1 MHVYKDKHTKMNI
14 SLNLRGRAPSLT
26 LNTLLFDGDG
36 NVIIYVPVTQ
46 IMGNFISLPI
56 EILKFNVKRLLA
68 TSKVKYSEDELVAAL
83 KRNERVAFE
92 FLYDH
97 YSGALFNIICKTV
110 RDEERA
116 ADVLQE
122 SFLKIWK
129 NIASY
134 NPEKGRLFTWILN
147 IARNGAIDSAR
158 VEGRK
163 PMMDDI
169 ENRAVQN
176 EPDVSGALDTTSSEI
191 KSIVN
196 MLRPE
201 RKILIDMAYFQGY
214 THEEISE
221 ELQIPLGT
229 VKSRIRTA
237 LQELKQYFAA

>member
-1 MHVYKDKHTKMNI
+1 MGKF
-14 SLNLRGRAPSLT
+14 SGRVRPQAGQYLVGLSGT
-26 LNTLLFDGDG
+26 NGSGT
-36 NVIIYVPVTQ
+36 IICFPNHYVL
-46 IMGNFISLPI
+46 GNFVSLPLRNI
-56 EILKFNVKRLLA
+56 QLNVKQLLA
-68 TSKVKYSEDELVAAL
+68 TSKLKYSEEELVAAL
-83 KRNERVAFE
+83 QRNERTAFE

-97 YSGALFNIICKTV
+97 YSGALFNIISKTL

-134 NPEKGRLFTWILN
+134 NPEKGRLFTWIMN
-147 IARNGAIDSAR
+147 IARNGAIDAAR

-163 PMMDDI
+163 PVMDDI
-169 ENRAVQN
+169 DGRMVQN
-176 EPDVSGALDTTSSEI
+176 EPDEAESAQHLSADMKAI
-191 KSIVN
+191 IN

-214 THEEISE
+214 THEEIAE
-221 ELQIPLGT
+221 ELRIPLGT

-237 LQELKQYFAA
+237 LQELKQYFAV

>member
-1 MHVYKDKHTKMNI
+1 MMNYSGI
-14 SLNLRGRAPSLT
+14 TGWAA
-26 LNTLLFDGDG
+26 
-36 NVIIYVPVTQ
+36 VPFADSGYSGTRNYLWCIQ
-46 IMGNFISLPI
+46 FFGNFGSLPVR
-56 EILKFNVKRLLA
+56 ILQFNVKRLLA
-68 TSKVKYSEDELVAAL
+68 TSKVKYSEDELVSAL
-83 KRNERVAFE
+83 KRNERTAFD

-97 YSGALFNIICKTV
+97 YSGALFNIITKTL
-110 RDEERA
+110 RDEEKA

-147 IARNGAIDSAR
+147 IARNGAIDAVR
-158 VEGRK
+158 MEGRK
-163 PMMDDI
+163 PSMDDI
-169 ENRAVQN
+169 DDRSVQN
-176 EPDVSGALDTTSSEI
+176 ERDEGHDSLIESSEMKAI
-191 KSIVN
+191 IN

-221 ELQIPLGT
+221 ELSIPLGT

-237 LQELKQYFAA
+237 LQELKKYFAV

>member
-1 MHVYKDKHTKMNI
+1 MIKV
-14 SLNLRGRAPSLT
+14 PSLLIGAPPSGLQT
-26 LNTLLFDGDG
+26 ISDYSQRL
-36 NVIIYVPVTQ
+36 VIIYLPVEQ
-46 IMGNFISLPI
+46 ILGNFISLPI
-56 EILKFNVKRLLA
+56 RNVKFNVKRLLA
-68 TSKVKYSEDELVAAL
+68 TSKVKYSEEELVVAL
-83 KRNERVAFE
+83 KRNERTAFE

-97 YSGALFNIICKTV
+97 YSGALFNIICKTL

-147 IARNGAIDSAR
+147 IARNGAIDAAR

-163 PMMDDI
+163 PIMDDI
-169 ENRAVQN
+169 NDRVALN
-176 EPDVSGALDTTSSEI
+176 ERDTSEELNTVSSDM

-221 ELQIPLGT
+221 ELKIPLGT

-237 LQELKQYFAA
+237 LQELKQYFAV

>member
-1 MHVYKDKHTKMNI
+1 MNNST
-14 SLNLRGRAPSLT
+14 SLRVRAPSLIVST
-26 LNTLLFDGDG
+26 ISNNGFG
-36 NVIIYVPVTQ
+36 NVILYIPNNQ
-46 IMGNFISLPI
+46 FLGNFISLPI
-56 EILKFNVKRLLA
+56 RNFKFNVKRLLA
-68 TSKVKYSEDELVAAL
+68 TSKVKYSEEELVVAL
-83 KRNERVAFE
+83 KRNERAAFE

-97 YSGALFNIICKTV
+97 YSGALFNIICKTL

-116 ADVLQE
+116 ADVMQE

-147 IARNGAIDSAR
+147 IARNGAIDAAR

-163 PMMDDI
+163 PIMDDI
-169 ENRAVQN
+169 ENRSVQN
-176 EPDVSGALDTTSSEI
+176 EPDVSGELSTTSSEI

-237 LQELKQYFAA
+237 LQELKQYFAV

>member
-1 MHVYKDKHTKMNI
+1 MNVTYARI
-14 SLNLRGRAPSLT
+14 GIPSLPQLT
-26 LNTLLFDGDG
+26 TVFDGWSQDA
-36 NVIIYVPVTQ
+36 IIYNSRDRFFRKFVR
-46 IMGNFISLPI
+46 LPPSNI
-56 EILKFNVKRLLA
+56 QLNVKKLLA
-68 TSKVKYSEDELVAAL
+68 TKLKYSEEELVLAL
-83 KRNERVAFE
+83 KRNERTAFE

-97 YSGALFNIICKTV
+97 YSGALFNIISKTL

-134 NPEKGRLFTWILN
+134 NPEKGRLFTWIMN
-147 IARNGAIDSAR
+147 IARNGAIDAAR

-163 PMMDDI
+163 PAMDDI
-169 ENRAVQN
+169 ENKAVLN
-176 EPDVSGALDTTSSEI
+176 ERDVYEDSLTSSSEM
-191 KSIVN
+191 KAIVN

-221 ELQIPLGT
+221 ELSIPLGT

-237 LQELKQYFAA
+237 LQELKQYFAV

>member
-1 MHVYKDKHTKMNI
+1 MK
-14 SLNLRGRAPSLT
+14 T
-26 LNTLLFDGDG
+26 LNARWGMPSAPPTF
-36 NVIIYVPVTQ
+36 IIFSGFQTEAINYSAGVWFF
-46 IMGNFISLPI
+46 GNFTRLP
-56 EILKFNVKRLLA
+56 LRNLQLNVKQLLA
-68 TSKVKYSEDELVAAL
+68 TNKVKYSEEELVLAL
-83 KRNERVAFE
+83 KRNEQTAFE

-97 YSGALFNIICKTV
+97 YSGALFNIISKTL

-134 NPEKGRLFTWILN
+134 NPEKGRLFTWIMN
-147 IARNGAIDSAR
+147 IARNGAIDAAR
-158 VEGRK
+158 AEGRK
-163 PMMDDI
+163 PAMDDI
-169 ENRAVQN
+169 ENRAVLN
-176 EPDVSGALDTTSSEI
+176 ERDVYEDSQTASSEM
-191 KSIVN
+191 KAIVN

-221 ELQIPLGT
+221 ELSIPLGT

-237 LQELKQYFAA
+237 LHELKQYFAV

>member
-1 MHVYKDKHTKMNI
+1 MP
-14 SLNLRGRAPSLT
+14 LRNLQLT
-26 LNTLLFDGDG
+26 
-36 NVIIYVPVTQ
+36 
-46 IMGNFISLPI
+46 
-56 EILKFNVKRLLA
+56 VKRLLA
-68 TSKVKYSEDELVAAL
+68 TSKIKYSEDELVSAL
-83 KRNERVAFE
+83 KKNERTAFD

-97 YSGALFNIICKTV
+97 YSGALFNIITKTL

-147 IARNGAIDSAR
+147 IARNGAIDAVR
-158 VEGRK
+158 MEGRK
-163 PMMDDI
+163 PAMDDI
-169 ENRAVQN
+169 DDRAVQN
-176 EPDVSGALDTTSSEI
+176 EPDAGQESMVSSSEMKAI
-191 KSIVN
+191 IN

-221 ELQIPLGT
+221 ELNIPLGT

-237 LQELKQYFAA
+237 LQELKNYFAV

>member
-1 MHVYKDKHTKMNI
+1 M
-14 SLNLRGRAPSLT
+14 
-26 LNTLLFDGDG
+26 
-36 NVIIYVPVTQ
+36 
-46 IMGNFISLPI
+46 
-56 EILKFNVKRLLA
+56 A
-68 TSKVKYSEDELVAAL
+68 TSKIKYSEDELVSAL
-83 KRNERVAFE
+83 KRNERTAFD

-97 YSGALFNIICKTV
+97 YSGALFNIITKTL

-147 IARNGAIDSAR
+147 IARNGAIDAVR
-158 VEGRK
+158 MEGRK
-163 PMMDDI
+163 PAMDDI
-169 ENRAVQN
+169 DDRAVQN
-176 EPDVSGALDTTSSEI
+176 EPDAGQESMVSSSEMKAI
-191 KSIVN
+191 IN

-221 ELQIPLGT
+221 ELNIPLGT

-237 LQELKQYFAA
+237 LQELKNYFAV

>member
-1 MHVYKDKHTKMNI
+1 MIN
-14 SLNLRGRAPSLT
+14 SPSLMIGASPPGLQT
-26 LNTLLFDGDG
+26 ISDYGQRQ
-36 NVIIYVPVTQ
+36 VIIYLPVDQ
-46 IMGNFISLPI
+46 ILGNFISLPI
-56 EILKFNVKRLLA
+56 RNVKFNVKRLLA
-68 TSKVKYSEDELVAAL
+68 TSKVKYSEEELVAAL
-83 KRNERVAFE
+83 KRNERTAFE

-97 YSGALFNIICKTV
+97 YSGALFNIICKTL

-147 IARNGAIDSAR
+147 IARNGAIDAAR

-163 PMMDDI
+163 PIMDDI
-169 ENRAVQN
+169 DNRVALN
-176 EPDVSGALDTTSSEI
+176 ERDTSEELNTASSEM

-221 ELQIPLGT
+221 ELKIPLGT

-237 LQELKQYFAA
+237 LQELKQYFAV

>member
-1 MHVYKDKHTKMNI
+1 MTTFTHTARLPQPLQLYGSFCRSDKTINYNA
-14 SLNLRGRAPSLT
+14 SA
-26 LNTLLFDGDG
+26 LFFR
-36 NVIIYVPVTQ
+36 NFTRLPLSIIQ
-46 IMGNFISLPI
+46 L
-56 EILKFNVKRLLA
+56 NVKHLLA
-68 TSKVKYSEDELVAAL
+68 TSKVKYSEEELVAAL
-83 KRNERVAFE
+83 KRNERTAFE

-97 YSGALFNIICKTV
+97 YSGALFNIISKTL
-110 RDEERA
+110 RDEEKA

-134 NPEKGRLFTWILN
+134 NPEKGRLFTWIMN
-147 IARNGAIDSAR
+147 IARNGAIDAAR
-158 VEGRK
+158 MEGRK
-163 PMMDDI
+163 PAMDDI
-169 ENRAVQN
+169 ENRIVLN
-176 EPDVSGALDTTSSEI
+176 EPDVHEDSLASSSEM
-191 KSIVN
+191 KAIVN

-221 ELQIPLGT
+221 ELRIPLGT

>member
-1 MHVYKDKHTKMNI
+1 MALTSIPGNWHPHLINCP
-14 SLNLRGRAPSLT
+14 GR
-26 LNTLLFDGDG
+26 FK
-36 NVIIYVPVTQ
+36 IF
-46 IMGNFISLPI
+46 GNFGSLP
-56 EILKFNVKRLLA
+56 LRNLQLNVKRLLA
-68 TSKVKYSEDELVAAL
+68 TSKVKYSEDELVSAL
-83 KRNERVAFE
+83 KRNERTAFD

-97 YSGALFNIICKTV
+97 YSGALFNIITKTL

-147 IARNGAIDSAR
+147 IARNGAIDAVR
-158 VEGRK
+158 MEGRK
-163 PMMDDI
+163 PAMDDI
-169 ENRAVQN
+169 DDRAVQN
-176 EPDVSGALDTTSSEI
+176 EPDTAQESMVTSSEMKAI
-191 KSIVN
+191 IN

-221 ELQIPLGT
+221 ELSIPLGT

-237 LQELKQYFAA
+237 LQELKNYFAV

>member
-1 MHVYKDKHTKMNI
+1 MNNVT
-14 SLNLRGRAPSLT
+14 SLKVRAPSFIIST
-26 LNTLLFDGDG
+26 ISNNGFG
-36 NVIIYVPVTQ
+36 NVILYIPRNQ
-46 IMGNFISLPI
+46 FLGNFISLPI
-56 EILKFNVKRLLA
+56 RNLKLNVKRLLA
-68 TSKVKYSEDELVAAL
+68 TSKVKYSEEELVVAL
-83 KRNERVAFE
+83 KRNERAAFE

-97 YSGALFNIICKTV
+97 YSGALFNIICKTL

-116 ADVLQE
+116 ADVMQE

-147 IARNGAIDSAR
+147 IARNGAIDAAR

-163 PMMDDI
+163 PVMDDI
-169 ENRAVQN
+169 ENRSVQN
-176 EPDVSGALDTTSSEI
+176 EPDVSEELSTTSSEI

-201 RKILIDMAYFQGY
+201 RKVLIDMAYFQGY

-237 LQELKQYFAA
+237 LQELKQYFAV

>member
-1 MHVYKDKHTKMNI
+1 M
-14 SLNLRGRAPSLT
+14 
-26 LNTLLFDGDG
+26 
-36 NVIIYVPVTQ
+36 
-46 IMGNFISLPI
+46 
-56 EILKFNVKRLLA
+56 A
-68 TSKVKYSEDELVAAL
+68 TSKVKYSEEELVAAL
-83 KRNERVAFE
+83 KRNERTAFE

-97 YSGALFNIICKTV
+97 YSGALFNIISKTL
-110 RDEERA
+110 RDEEKA

-134 NPEKGRLFTWILN
+134 NPEKGRLFTWIMN
-147 IARNGAIDSAR
+147 IARNGAIDAAR
-158 VEGRK
+158 MEGRK
-163 PMMDDI
+163 PVMDDI
-169 ENRAVQN
+169 ENKAVLN
-176 EPDVSGALDTTSSEI
+176 EPDVDEDSLASSSEM
-191 KSIVN
+191 KAIVN

-221 ELQIPLGT
+221 ELRIPLGT

>member
-1 MHVYKDKHTKMNI
+1 MNVTYALVGI
-14 SLNLRGRAPSLT
+14 PSLRQLT
-26 LNTLLFDGDG
+26 TVFDGWSQDT
-36 NVIIYVPVTQ
+36 IIYNSRDRFFRKFVR
-46 IMGNFISLPI
+46 LPFSNI
-56 EILKFNVKRLLA
+56 QLNVKQLLA
-68 TSKVKYSEDELVAAL
+68 TSKLKYSEEELVLAL
-83 KRNERVAFE
+83 KRNERTAFE

-97 YSGALFNIICKTV
+97 YSGALFNIISKTL

-134 NPEKGRLFTWILN
+134 NPEKGRLFTWIMN
-147 IARNGAIDSAR
+147 IARNGAIDAAR

-163 PMMDDI
+163 PAMDDI
-169 ENRAVQN
+169 DNKAVQN
-176 EPDVSGALDTTSSEI
+176 ERDVYEDSLTSSSEM
-191 KSIVN
+191 KAIVN

-221 ELQIPLGT
+221 ELSIPLGT

-237 LQELKQYFAA
+237 LQELKQYFAV

>member
-1 MHVYKDKHTKMNI
+1 M
-14 SLNLRGRAPSLT
+14 
-26 LNTLLFDGDG
+26 
-36 NVIIYVPVTQ
+36 
-46 IMGNFISLPI
+46 
-56 EILKFNVKRLLA
+56 A
-68 TSKVKYSEDELVAAL
+68 TSKVKYSEEELVLAL
-83 KRNERVAFE
+83 KRNEKVAFD

-97 YSGALFNIICKTV
+97 YSGALFNIISKTL
-110 RDEERA
+110 RDEEKA

-122 SFLKIWK
+122 SFVKIWK

-134 NPEKGRLFTWILN
+134 NPEKGRLFTWIMN
-147 IARNGAIDSAR
+147 IARNGAIDAVR

-163 PMMDDI
+163 PAMGDIDDV
-169 ENRAVQN
+169 AVRN
-176 EPDVSGALDTTSSEI
+176 EKDAYEDLQTTSSEMKAI
-191 KSIVN
+191 ID

-221 ELQIPLGT
+221 ELSIPLGT

>member
-1 MHVYKDKHTKMNI
+1 MRRFTGNAGVKLSKQFLVAFPDQ
-14 SLNLRGRAPSLT
+14 SGGNLIFCVSDQMIL
-26 LNTLLFDGDG
+26 
-36 NVIIYVPVTQ
+36 Q
-46 IMGNFISLPI
+46 NFVSLP
-56 EILKFNVKRLLA
+56 LRSLQLNVKQLLA
-68 TSKVKYSEDELVAAL
+68 TSKLKYSEEELVAAL
-83 KRNERVAFE
+83 QRNERVAFE

-97 YSGALFNIICKTV
+97 YSGALYNIILKTL

-147 IARNGAIDSAR
+147 IARNGAIDAAR

-163 PMMDDI
+163 PVMDEIDD
-169 ENRAVQN
+169 RLAKV
-176 EPDVSGALDTTSSEI
+176 EPDVSETEQQTSSEM
-191 KSIVN
+191 KAIVN

-214 THEEISE
+214 THEEIASE
-221 ELQIPLGT
+221 LGIPLGT
-229 VKSRIRTA
+229 VKSRMRTA
-237 LQELKQYFAA
+237 LQELKQYFTV

>member
-1 MHVYKDKHTKMNI
+1 MINLSGLIIGTSSSGCQTI
-14 SLNLRGRAPSLT
+14 SDYGQRW
-26 LNTLLFDGDG
+26 
-36 NVIIYVPVTQ
+36 VIIYLPVEQ
-46 IMGNFISLPI
+46 ILGNFISLPI
-56 EILKFNVKRLLA
+56 RNIKFNVKRLLA
-68 TSKVKYSEDELVAAL
+68 TSKVKYSEEELVVAL
-83 KRNERVAFE
+83 KRNERTAFE

-97 YSGALFNIICKTV
+97 YSGALFNIICKTL

-147 IARNGAIDSAR
+147 IARNGAIDAAR

-163 PMMDDI
+163 PIMDDI
-169 ENRAVQN
+169 DDRVALN
-176 EPDVSGALDTTSSEI
+176 ERDTSEELNTVSSDM

-221 ELQIPLGT
+221 ELKIPLGT

-237 LQELKQYFAA
+237 LQELKQYFAV

>member
-1 MHVYKDKHTKMNI
+1 MPV
-14 SLNLRGRAPSLT
+14 SNLQLT
-26 LNTLLFDGDG
+26 
-36 NVIIYVPVTQ
+36 
-46 IMGNFISLPI
+46 
-56 EILKFNVKRLLA
+56 VKRLLA
-68 TSKVKYSEDELVAAL
+68 TSKVKYSEEELVLAL
-83 KRNERVAFE
+83 KRNERTAFE

-97 YSGALFNIICKTV
+97 YSGALFNIISKTL
-110 RDEERA
+110 RDEEKA

-134 NPEKGRLFTWILN
+134 NPEKGRLFTWIMN
-147 IARNGAIDSAR
+147 IARNGAIDAVR

-163 PMMDDI
+163 PVMSDIDDI
-169 ENRAVQN
+169 AVRN
-176 EPDVSGALDTTSSEI
+176 EKDAYEDLQTTSSDMKAI
-191 KSIVN
+191 ID

-221 ELQIPLGT
+221 ELSIPLGT

-237 LQELKQYFAA
+237 LQELKQYFAV

>member
-1 MHVYKDKHTKMNI
+1 MNVTY
-14 SLNLRGRAPSLT
+14 LTLGKPSLQQ
-26 LNTLLFDGDG
+26 LFSTFYAANWDT
-36 NVIIYVPVTQ
+36 IIYNSGDRF
-46 IMGNFISLPI
+46 IRNFVSLPFRNI
-56 EILKFNVKRLLA
+56 QLNVKQLLA
-68 TSKVKYSEDELVAAL
+68 TKKLKYSEEELVVAL
-83 KRNERVAFE
+83 KRNERTAFE

-97 YSGALFNIICKTV
+97 YSGALFNIISKTL

-134 NPEKGRLFTWILN
+134 NPEKGRLFTWIMN
-147 IARNGAIDSAR
+147 IARNGAIDAAR

-163 PMMDDI
+163 PAMDDI
-169 ENRAVQN
+169 ENKAVQN
-176 EPDVSGALDTTSSEI
+176 ERDVYEDSLTSSSEM
-191 KSIVN
+191 KAIVD

-221 ELQIPLGT
+221 KLSIPLGT

-237 LQELKQYFAA
+237 LQELKQYFAV